1 MRLHREWRLAVSVPR
16 WAWRFYRRHL
26 GLVVGLSLVGS
37 VQRFIVVDR
46 TGEVP
51 HPIALASEVVVMAA
65 RLLLVVAVWRLAT
78 PKGRPS
84 WSHARAFGK
93 EHWPSLGFQAGLLM
107 AAALVFKVGLDG
119 VGGLLPESARQT
131 YLAVLLFVKNP
142 TIIAFTTVWM
152 VGLARQ
158 VVVQPESARGH
169 AVVGEQ
175 H

>member
-1 MRLHREWRLAVSVPR
+1 MSSEWQLAVEVPR

-26 GLVVGLSLVGS
+26 ALVVGLSLVGS
-37 VQRFIVVDR
+37 VQRFVVVTWTD
-46 TGEVP
+46 EIP
-51 HPIALASEVVVMAA
+51 HPVALASEALVLAA

-84 WSHARAFGK
+84 WTHARTFTR
-93 EHWPSLGFQAGLLM
+93 EHWPSLVFQAGLVM
-107 AAALVFKVGLDG
+107 AAALVFDIGLESVGD
-119 VGGLLPESARQT
+119 LLPDPRT

-142 TIIAFTTVWM
+142 TIIAFTTVWL
-152 VGLARQ
+152 VGVVRQVALAR
-158 VVVQPESARGH
+158 EH